1 MPSKSLA
8 VQFYKVKT
16 PLFGYSVYLSL
27 FELNQRDLLIE
38 IQVLKG

>member
-8 VQFYKVKT
+8 VQYKKLKT
-16 PLFGYSVYLSL
+16 TFFRYSEHLSL